1 MNHDEMNSEH
11 EHGMHGQEH
20 KCEQHGDNPAMCSC
34 DHNPGGEC
42 HCPPNECKCDQEH
55 HHLGQTQ
62 EGHNCCATDGKHDE
76 VRPVVNDCIHHPY
89 EPCDCPPEHRTGSAN
104 ATHDHS
110 AMGHHDHASMG
121 HEGHAGHEGHDHSH
135 HDPNMFKKQ
144 FWMALGL
151 TLPTIVFS
159 HTVQMLFGLMWDF
172 PFSYLI
178 PAVFGATLFFTGGRV
193 FLTTGWAEIK
203 AKRPGMMALIALAL
217 VVAFAYSLFIT
228 IATLFNLGWKGM
240 DFWWELAA
248 LVTIMLLGHWIEM
261 SSVMKASDAVGALAK
276 LLPDQADLL
285 VDGVATKVSAA
296 SLKVDDVVMVR
307 PGATV
312 PADGEVIDGESKLN
326 ESMITGESA
335 AVLKQPGS
343 TVIAGTINAT
353 SDVLGEGA
361 LTVRVTAVGE
371 ATMLSGIMR
380 LVREAQASK
389 SKTQVLADKAAGW
402 LFYAALG
409 AAIVTAIVW
418 SALGT
423 QSPDFVLER
432 IVTVLVIACPHALG
446 LAIPLVNS
454 ITTSKAASQGILI
467 RDRRQFEEAR
477 RVDVVLFDKTG
488 TLTTGQRGFVAAH
501 LAHNSTL
508 RSTDE
513 LVALAAGIEQY
524 SEHSIGQAIVAE
536 AGKRRVEIANATDF
550 RTVPGQGVSGVLDAR
565 NILVG
570 GPVLLTS
577 RNIEVHVSD
586 LVKADAANHNG
597 NTVVYVVLEG
607 QLLGYIE
614 LGDVIRETSEQAVMA
629 LRLMRKRV
637 GMLTGDAQGV
647 ANAIA
652 KQLTIG
658 EVFAEV
664 LPHQKADL
672 VRRVQLDRSRVA
684 MVGDG
689 VNDAP
694 ALAQANVGIAIG
706 AGTDVAIES
715 AGLILISSDP
725 TAVPQAIDLSK
736 RSYSKMVQNLIWGAG
751 YNLLAI
757 PLAAGAF
764 MPLGLVLSPALGAVL
779 MSLSTIIVAANAQ
792 LLRRPQR
799 RR

>member
-1 MNHDEMNSEH
+1 MNHEEMHEH
-11 EHGMHGQEH
+11 ESHGSHEH
-20 KCEQHGDNPAMCSC
+20 KCEHHGDNSPMCSC

-55 HHLGQTQ
+55 HLLGQTQ
-62 EGHNCCATDGKHDE
+62 EGHNCCATDGQHD
-76 VRPVVNDCIHHPY
+76 H
-89 EPCDCPPEHRTGSAN
+89 GSHDNSAIG
-104 ATHDHS
+104 HDHS
-110 AMGHHDHASMG
+110 GHDHSGHDHSGHDHSGHDHSGHAGHDHSG
-121 HEGHAGHEGHDHSH
+121 HEGHDHSGHEGHDHSH
-135 HDPNMFKKQ
+135 HDPGMFKKQ
-144 FWMALGL
+144 FWFALAL
-151 TLPTIVFS
+151 TVPTMVFS
-159 HTVQMLFGLMWDF
+159 HTVQMLFGVMWNFPLME
-172 PFSYLI
+172 LI
-178 PAVFGATLFFTGGRV
+178 PAAFGIAIFFTGGKV
-193 FLTTGWAEIK
+193 FLKSGWQEVR

-228 IATLFNLGWKGM
+228 VATVANLGWKGM

-261 SSVMKASDAVGALAK
+261 SSVMKASDAVGALAQ
-276 LLPDQADLL
+276 LLPATADLL
-285 VDGVATKVSAA
+285 ENGVTRSVSLSA
-296 SLKVDDVVMVR
+296 LKVGDIVLVR
-307 PGATV
+307 PGAAV
-312 PADGEVIDGESKLN
+312 PADGEVIEGESKVN
-326 ESMITGESA
+326 EAMITGESA
-335 AVLKQPGS
+335 PVAKQVGS
-343 TVIAGTINAT
+343 SVIAGTINAT
-353 SDVLGEGA
+353 NDVLGEGA
-361 LTVRVTAVGE
+361 LTVRLTAVGDDT
-371 ATMLSGIMR
+371 ALAGIVR

-409 AAIVTAIVW
+409 SAIVTAVVW
-418 SALGT
+418 SLLGT

-454 ITTSKAASQGILI
+454 IVTSKAASQGILI
-467 RDRRQFEEAR
+467 RDRRAFEEAR

-501 LAHNSTL
+501 LAHQSSL

-513 LVALAAGIEQY
+513 LVALAAGVEQF
-524 SEHSIGQAIVAE
+524 SEHSIGRAIASE
-536 AGKRRVEIANATDF
+536 ALRRRVEVPQVTDF
-550 RTVPGQGVSGVLDAR
+550 RTVPGQGVSGIIGAQ

-570 GPVLLTS
+570 GPVLLTG
-577 RNIEVHVSD
+577 RNVDIHVTD
-586 LVKADAANHNG
+586 LVKADAANHAG
-597 NTVVYVVLEG
+597 NTVVYVVLDG
-607 QLLGYIE
+607 AMLGYIE
-614 LGDVIRETSEQAVMA
+614 LGDVIRETSEQAVLA

-647 ANAIA
+647 ATEVG
-652 KQLTIG
+652 KQLGIG
-658 EVFAEV
+658 EIFAEV

-694 ALAQANVGIAIG
+694 ALAVADVGIAIG

-715 AGLILISSDP
+715 AGLILISDDP
-725 TAVPQAIDLSK
+725 TAVPQAIDLSR
-736 RSYSKMVQNLIWGAG
+736 RSYAKMVQNLIWGAG
-751 YNLLAI
+751 YNVIAI

-792 LLRRPQR
+792 LLRRPSR

>member
-1 MNHDEMNSEH
+1 MSHEQANAHAH
-11 EHGMHGQEH
+11 EHDAGHAAEH
-20 KCEQHGDNPAMCSC
+20 HCEHHGDNPPMCSC

-42 HCPPNECKCDQEH
+42 HCPPNECKCDQQ
-55 HHLGQTQ
+55 HHLIGQTQ
-62 EGHNCCATDGKHDE
+62 EGHNCCTTGGEHDL
-76 VRPVVNDCIHHPY
+76 PSAGHDH
-89 EPCDCPPEHRTGSAN
+89 GS
-104 ATHDHS
+104 HDHS
-110 AMGHHDHASMG
+110 GHDMHAGHD
-121 HEGHAGHEGHDHSH
+121 HAGHEGHDHSH
-135 HDPNMFKKQ
+135 HDPGMFKKQ
-144 FWMALGL
+144 FWMALAL
-151 TLPTIVFS
+151 TLPTMVFS
-159 HTVQMLFGLMWDF
+159 HSVQMLFGFMWSFPLMD
-172 PFSYLI
+172 LI
-178 PAVFGATLFFTGGRV
+178 PAVFGTVLFFTGGRV
-193 FLTTGWAEIK
+193 FLTTGWQEIK

-217 VVAFAYSLFIT
+217 VVAFGYSLFIT
-228 IATLFNLGWKGM
+228 VATLANTGWQGM

-276 LLPDQADLL
+276 LLPATADLL
-285 VDGVATKVSAA
+285 EDGVTRSVSLA
-296 SLKVDDVVMVR
+296 SLKVGDLVLVR
-307 PGATV
+307 PGAAV
-312 PADGEVIDGESKLN
+312 PADGEVVEGESKVN

-335 AVLKQPGS
+335 SVAKAAGS
-343 TVIAGTINAT
+343 AVIAGTINAT
-353 SDVLGEGA
+353 NDVLGEGA
-361 LTVRVTAVGE
+361 LTVRVTAVGDDT
-371 ATMLSGIMR
+371 ALAGIMR

-409 AAIVTAIVW
+409 SAIVTAVVW
-418 SALGT
+418 TMLGT

-454 ITTSKAASQGILI
+454 IVTAKAASQGILI
-467 RDRRQFEEAR
+467 RDRRAFEDAR

-501 LAHNSTL
+501 LAHQSTL

-524 SEHSIGQAIVAE
+524 SEHSIGRAIVAE
-536 AGKRRVEIANATDF
+536 AQKRRVEIAATSDF
-550 RTVPGQGVSGVLDAR
+550 RTVPGQGVSGIIDAR
-565 NILVG
+565 NVLVG

-577 RNIEVHVSD
+577 RNVDIHVSD
-586 LVKADAANHNG
+586 LVKADAANNAG
-597 NTVVYVVLEG
+597 NTVVYVVLDG
-607 QLLGYIE
+607 QMLGYIE
-614 LGDVIRETSEQAVMA
+614 LGDVVRETSEQAVLA

-647 ANAIA
+647 ANSIG
-652 KQLTIG
+652 KQLGIG
-658 EVFAEV
+658 EIFAEV

-672 VRRVQLDRSRVA
+672 VKRLQLDRSRVA

-694 ALAQANVGIAIG
+694 ALAQANVGVAIG

-715 AGLILISSDP
+715 AGLILISDDP
-725 TAVPQAIDLSK
+725 TAVPQAIDLSR

-751 YNLLAI
+751 YNVLAI

-792 LLRRPQR
+792 LLRRPSR